1 MPPQPYP
8 FRDPHPI
15 TAPSGHISLTD
26 IPHYLIICQPVSA
39 LSLTDVFCSYSFFL
53 SCFYHTRVVW
63 TLEFYLLIPCR
74 FYFILLFFI
83 LFFPVVSLSDLSVHL
98 ILIYSSRELFS
109 IIFFINWCSVKIMV
123 HSQFFFFVLSWLQNS
138 YSNNA
143 IIISL
148 GKCERQHM
156 LLTFNCLIFMYFQ
169 VLQLFIL
176 IKASLHGHSYCTKVI
191 K

>member
-1 MPPQPYP
+1 MY
-8 FRDPHPI
+8 FAHTVNN
-15 TAPSGHISLTD
+15 TAFFCHVS
-26 IPHYLIICQPVSA
+26 IIQE
-39 LSLTDVFCSYSFFL
+39 
-53 SCFYHTRVVW
+53 W
-63 TLEFYLLIPCR
+63 YLLIPCR
-74 FYFILLFFI
+74 FYFILLFFS

-98 ILIYSSRELFS
+98 ILIYSSRELFF

-123 HSQFFFFVLSWLQNS
+123 HSQFFFVLSWLQNS

-148 GKCERQHM
+148 IQTPIDGFGKCERQHM
-156 LLTFNCLIFMYFQ
+156 LLTFNCLIFIYFQ

>member
-1 MPPQPYP
+1 MY
-8 FRDPHPI
+8 FAHTVNN
-15 TAPSGHISLTD
+15 TAFFCHVSIIQEWYEHWNFI
-26 IPHYLIICQPVSA
+26 YLYHVGSI
-39 LSLTDVFCSYSFFL
+39 LFC
-53 SCFYHTRVVW
+53 C
-63 TLEFYLLIPCR
+63 
-74 FYFILLFFI
+74 FFI

-148 GKCERQHM
+148 IQTPIDGFGKCERQHM
-156 LLTFNCLIFMYFQ
+156 LLTFNCLIFIYFQ